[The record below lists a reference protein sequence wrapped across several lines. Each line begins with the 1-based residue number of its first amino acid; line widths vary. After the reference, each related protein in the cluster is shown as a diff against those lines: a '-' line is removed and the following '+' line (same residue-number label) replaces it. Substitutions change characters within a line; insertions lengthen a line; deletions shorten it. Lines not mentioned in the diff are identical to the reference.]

1 MGAEPSARQLKG
13 DSGVRGLRFGPFEL
27 DLDSCELWKNGVR
40 VKLQLQP
47 FRVLG
52 LLATHPGRLLTRE
65 EIQREVWPDG
75 TFVDFEQALNFC
87 IRQIRSAL
95 GDQANT
101 PHFIE
106 TLPRRGY
113 RFIAPVEAIG
123 PSPAEV
129 NGALG
134 APAVRAGARRH

>member
-1 MGAEPSARQLKG
+1 
-13 DSGVRGLRFGPFEL
+13 
-27 DLDSCELWKNGVR
+27 
-40 VKLQLQP
+40 
-47 FRVLG
+47 
-52 LLATHPGRLLTRE
+52 PGRLLTRE
-65 EIQREVWPDG
+65 EIQKEVWPDG

-101 PHFIE
+101 PRFIE

-113 RFIAPVEAIG
+113 RFIVPVEAIG
-123 PSPAEV
+123 PNPAEI

-134 APAVRAGARRH
+134 PAPLVSAAPAANGPTAAASFPVPLPAMEPMP